1 MMYNNHDYYNEWMSN
16 RDPRYIYNPSE
27 PNHWT
32 MAQELERER
41 KRMSY
46 ALSMIPQI
54 VKQEKTPT
62 LEEFSAQAELSMAE
76 VLLDNWD
83 NILQLAVDNKR
94 LSGEIV
100 ALLGQIEKM
109 NEQVERM
116 SSAIYTAVENTI
128 RPIRDKRIHDEK
140 PSEEF

>member
-1 MMYNNHDYYNEWMSN
+1 MYNNNDYYNEWMSN
-16 RDPRYIYNPSE
+16 KDPRYIYSANE
-27 PNHWT
+27 ANHWT

-41 KRMSY
+41 KRMSK
-46 ALSMIPQI
+46 ALSMIPQLI
-54 VKQEKTPT
+54 KQETTPT
-62 LEEFSAQAELSMAE
+62 LEEFSVQAELSMAE
-76 VLLDNWD
+76 ILLDNWD

-94 LSGEIV
+94 LSGEV
-100 ALLGQIEKM
+100 VVLLGQIEKM

-116 SSAIYTAVENTI
+116 STAIYTAIENTI

>member
-1 MMYNNHDYYNEWMSN
+1 MHNNHDYYNEWMSKK
-16 RDPRYIYNPSE
+16 DPRYMYNPSE

-32 MAQELERER
+32 MQQELERER
-41 KRMSY
+41 KRMSK
-46 ALSMIPQI
+46 ALSMIPQL
-54 VKQEKTPT
+54 VKQEVTPT

-76 VLLDNWD
+76 ILLDNWD
-83 NILQLAVDNKR
+83 NILQLAIDNKR
-94 LSGEIV
+94 LSGEVV

-116 SSAIYTAVENTI
+116 STAIYTAIEATI
-128 RPIRDKRIHDEK
+128 RPIRDKRVHDEI

>member
-1 MMYNNHDYYNEWMSN
+1 MYNNNDYYNEWMSKK
-16 RDPRYIYNPSE
+16 DPRYIFNASE
-27 PNHWT
+27 ANHWT
-32 MAQELERER
+32 MKQELERER

-54 VKQEKTPT
+54 VKQETTPT

-76 VLLDNWD
+76 ILLDNWD
-83 NILQLAVDNKR
+83 NILQLAIDNKR
-94 LSGEIV
+94 LAGEVV

-116 SSAIYTAVENTI
+116 STAIYTAIENTI
-128 RPIRDKRIHDEK
+128 RPIRDKRIHDEIPK
-140 PSEEF
+140 EEF

>member
-1 MMYNNHDYYNEWMSN
+1 MSSK
-16 RDPRYIYNPSE
+16 DPRYIYNPSE

-32 MAQELERER
+32 MQQELERER

-46 ALSMIPQI
+46 ALSMIPRI
-54 VKQEKTPT
+54 VKQEATPT

-76 VLLDNWD
+76 ILLDNWD

-94 LSGEIV
+94 LSGEVV

-116 SSAIYTAVENTI
+116 SSAIYTAIENTI

>member
-1 MMYNNHDYYNEWMSN
+1 MMHNNHDYYNEWMSKK
-16 RDPRYIYNPSE
+16 DPRYIYPSSE

-41 KRMSY
+41 KRMSK
-46 ALSMIPQI
+46 ALSMIPLI
-54 VKQEKTPT
+54 IKQETTPS

-76 VLLDNWD
+76 ILLDNWD
-83 NILQLAVDNKR
+83 NIIQLAVENKR
-94 LSGEIV
+94 LSGEV
-100 ALLGQIEKM
+100 ATLLGQIEKM

-116 SSAIYTAVENTI
+116 STAIYSAIEATI
-128 RPIRDKRIHDEK
+128 RPIRDKRVHDEI

>member
-1 MMYNNHDYYNEWMSN
+1 
-16 RDPRYIYNPSE
+16 
-27 PNHWT
+27 

-41 KRMSY
+41 RRMSK

-54 VKQEKTPT
+54 VKQMETPS

-83 NILQLAVDNKR
+83 NILQLAIDNKR
-94 LSGEIV
+94 LSGEV
-100 ALLGQIEKM
+100 VNLLGQIEKM

-116 SSAIYTAVENTI
+116 STAIYTAIENTI

>member
-1 MMYNNHDYYNEWMSN
+1 MHNNHDYYNEWMSKK
-16 RDPRYIYNPSE
+16 DPRYMYNPSE

-32 MAQELERER
+32 MQQELERER
-41 KRMSY
+41 KRMSK
-46 ALSMIPQI
+46 ALSMIPQL
-54 VKQEKTPT
+54 VKQEVTPT

-76 VLLDNWD
+76 ILLDNWD
-83 NILQLAVDNKR
+83 NILQLAIDNKR
-94 LSGEIV
+94 LSGEVI

-116 SSAIYTAVENTI
+116 STAIYTAIEATI
-128 RPIRDKRIHDEK
+128 RPIRDKRVHDEI

>member
-1 MMYNNHDYYNEWMSN
+1 MHNNHDYYNEWMSN
-16 RDPRYIYNPSE
+16 KDFRYHYSSNE

-41 KRMSY
+41 RRMSK

-54 VKQEKTPT
+54 VKQMETPS

-83 NILQLAVDNKR
+83 NILQLAIDNKR
-94 LSGEIV
+94 LSGEV
-100 ALLGQIEKM
+100 VNLLGQIEKM

-116 SSAIYTAVENTI
+116 STAIYTAIENTI

>member
-1 MMYNNHDYYNEWMSN
+1 MMYNNNDYYNEWMSKK
-16 RDPRYIYNPSE
+16 DPRYIFNASE
-27 PNHWT
+27 ANHWT
-32 MAQELERER
+32 MKQELERER
-41 KRMSY
+41 RRLSH

-54 VKQEKTPT
+54 VKQETTPT

-76 VLLDNWD
+76 ILLDNWD
-83 NILQLAVDNKR
+83 EIIQLAVENKR
-94 LSGEIV
+94 LSGEV
-100 ALLGQIEKM
+100 SALLGQIEKM

-116 SSAIYTAVENTI
+116 STAIYTAIENTI

>member
-1 MMYNNHDYYNEWMSN
+1 MHNNHDYYNEWTSKK
-16 RDPRYIYNPSE
+16 DPRYMYNPSE

-32 MAQELERER
+32 MQQELERER
-41 KRMSY
+41 KRMSK
-46 ALSMIPQI
+46 ALSMIPQL
-54 VKQEKTPT
+54 VKQEVTPT

-76 VLLDNWD
+76 ILLDNWD
-83 NILQLAVDNKR
+83 NILQLAIDNKR
-94 LSGEIV
+94 LSGEVV

-116 SSAIYTAVENTI
+116 STAIYTAIEATI
-128 RPIRDKRIHDEK
+128 RPIRDKRVHDEI